1 MKKTWSIFCVAALLA
16 LTLAGCAG
24 NMTQGAATNTPG
36 ADSTQAIPGTADS
49 GDLAGEDGM
58 VDGKADKDDAGKTD
72 KDDAAKASDSPLEK
86 AGDDIRDTVDDLG
99 DAARGALDSAG
110 RAAKDAGRDAKDAI
124 EGK

>member
-16 LTLAGCAG
+16 LTLAGCAN

-36 ADSTQAIPGTADS
+36 ADSKQTIPGTADS

-58 VDGKADKDDAGKTD
+58 VDGKADKDDTE
-72 KDDAAKASDSPLEK
+72 KASDSPLENV
-86 AGDDIRDTVDDLG
+86 GDDIRDTVDDLG
-99 DAARGALDSAG
+99 DAARGALDDAG